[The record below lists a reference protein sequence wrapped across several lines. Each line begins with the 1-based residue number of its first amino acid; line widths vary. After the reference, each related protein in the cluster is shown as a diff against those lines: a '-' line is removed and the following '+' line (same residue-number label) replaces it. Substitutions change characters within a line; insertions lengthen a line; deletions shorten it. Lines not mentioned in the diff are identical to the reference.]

1 MKNIV
6 LYKIISIAKKRPL
19 RFLKK
24 ESFIR
29 LKRVLLSSLVYRLQ
43 PPGSKPRLY
52 FDLTI
57 LSLYD
62 NHTGVQRVVRSV
74 FKEIK
79 ELLKEKYEITPVS
92 CTAFTK
98 GFQVIEEHPLDGLRH
113 CKLTG
118 YNISPREGDVFLSMD
133 QAFLEHLAQQ
143 DELKKMCDSGCRL
156 IFTVYDLLPLQLPD
170 CFPSEVE
177 LIFKKWIDTLSPFSE
192 FICDSKTV
200 AHDLEDYL
208 RLNKLYNNGVYWF
221 YPGGNFISDISS
233 KGITEKQNDFLKNL
247 SKFKL
252 NFFIV
257 GTIEPRKGHKQIL
270 RLFNKLW
277 DEDRQNISLTF
288 VGKKGWLTEDLCQKI
303 LTDPRFNENLFW
315 FQQASDEFIDKCYKA
330 ADAVIVASLNEGY
343 GLPILEA
350 SKNKCRII
358 ANNIPVFREVAPKEC
373 YFIELTNPSI
383 AYQQLRDWLISPS
396 QKCGSVSP
404 QTWHQTALQI
414 LTRTKII

>member
-1 MKNIV
+1 M
-6 LYKIISIAKKRPL
+6 
-19 RFLKK
+19 F
-24 ESFIR
+24 
-29 LKRVLLSSLVYRLQ
+29 
-43 PPGSKPRLY
+43 
-52 FDLTI
+52 
-57 LSLYD
+57 
-62 NHTGVQRVVRSV
+62 
-74 FKEIK
+74 
-79 ELLKEKYEITPVS
+79 
-92 CTAFTK
+92 
-98 GFQVIEEHPLDGLRH
+98 
-113 CKLTG
+113 
-118 YNISPREGDVFLSMD
+118 
-133 QAFLEHLAQQ
+133 
-143 DELKKMCDSGCRL
+143 
-156 IFTVYDLLPLQLPD
+156 
-170 CFPSEVE
+170 
-177 LIFKKWIDTLSPFSE
+177 
-192 FICDSKTV
+192 
-200 AHDLEDYL
+200 
-208 RLNKLYNNGVYWF
+208 
-221 YPGGNFISDISS
+221 
-233 KGITEKQNDFLKNL
+233 
-247 SKFKL
+247 
-252 NFFIV
+252 